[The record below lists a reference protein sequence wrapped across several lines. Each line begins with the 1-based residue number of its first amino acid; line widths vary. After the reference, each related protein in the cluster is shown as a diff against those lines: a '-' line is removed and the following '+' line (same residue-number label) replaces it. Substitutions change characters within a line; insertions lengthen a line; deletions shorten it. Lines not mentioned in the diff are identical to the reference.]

1 MATPLVGTGPDT
13 PTVPDLLDPNFYA
26 DLDAMHETLR
36 HLRRERPVARDD
48 KNGLWAIT
56 RHADVVDIERNDG
69 VFVSGRGYRSFESP
83 DEDDMISLDDPRH
96 AEQRKLISRRFTPKS
111 VRALEPLMAGIMDD
125 LIGQWAGRGEL
136 EVVSE
141 LAAPLPARLTAH
153 LLGFPEERWRDI
165 TSWSERLMRYD
176 QVTYDTR
183 AGDGFLNAILE
194 FSELLAV
201 VADERRAEPAD
212 DLISVWANAEVG
224 GCPMAEHTLINE
236 TGLLISGGAETTRTV
251 IARSLATFC
260 EHPDQ
265 WEAMAADPGLI
276 PGAVE
281 EMIRWVTPLN
291 NFFRTATE
299 SATVGGVPL
308 EAGDRVILLYPS
320 ANRDEAVYDDPYR
333 FDIAREHNPHVA
345 FGFGSHF
352 CLGAPL
358 ARLELRM
365 LMERLTR
372 TITNLRVVAAP
383 DIEANI
389 FVGAVRSFRLGFDP
403 RT

>member
-1 MATPLVGTGPDT
+1 MATPLAGTGLDT
-13 PTVPDLLDPNFYA
+13 ATVPDLLDPNFYV
-26 DLDAMHETLR
+26 DLDAMHEALRTLR
-36 HLRRERPVARDD
+36 RQQPVARDE

-56 RHADVVDIERNDG
+56 RHADVVDVERNDG
-69 VFVSGRGYRSFESP
+69 VFVSGLGYRSLESP
-83 DEDDMISLDDPRH
+83 DEDDMIALDGPRH

-111 VRALEPLMAGIMDD
+111 VRALEPLMAGIMDE
-125 LIGQWAGRGEL
+125 LIGQWVDRGEL

-141 LAAPLPARLTAH
+141 LAAPLPGRLTAR
-153 LLGFPEERWRDI
+153 LLGFPEERWQDV

-176 QVTYDTR
+176 QIASDTQ

-194 FSELLAV
+194 FSELLAE
-201 VADERRAEPAD
+201 VADQRRAEPAD

-224 GCPMAEHTLINE
+224 GCPLAEHTLINE

-260 EHPDQ
+260 EHPEQ
-265 WEAMAADPGLI
+265 WEAMAADPNLI

-299 SATVGGVPL
+299 AATVGGVQL
-308 EAGDRVILLYPS
+308 DAGDRVILLYPS
-320 ANRDEAVYDDPYR
+320 ANRDEAVYDDPYT
-333 FDIAREHNPHVA
+333 FNIARQHNPHVA

-372 TITNLRVVAAP
+372 TITNLEVVEAP

-389 FVGAVRSFRLGFDP
+389 FVGAVRSFRLGFD
-403 RT
+403 RRG

>member
-1 MATPLVGTGPDT
+1 MAAPHAGTGLDGS
-13 PTVPDLLDPNFYA
+13 TVPDLLDPNFYV
-26 DLDAMHETLR
+26 DLDAMHESLR
-36 HLRRERPVARDD
+36 HLRRELPVARDE

-56 RHADVVDIERNDG
+56 RHADVIEVERNDR
-69 VFVSGRGYRSFESP
+69 VFASGGGYRSLESP

-96 AEQRKLISRRFTPKS
+96 AEQRKLIARRFTPKS
-111 VRALEPLMAGIMDD
+111 VRALEPLMAGIIDD
-125 LIGQWAGRGEL
+125 LMGHWVGRGEL

-176 QVTYDTR
+176 QIADDAQ

-194 FSELLAV
+194 FSELLSV

-251 IARSLATFC
+251 IARSLDAFC
-260 EHPDQ
+260 QHPDQ
-265 WEAMAADPGLI
+265 WEALAADPTLI

-291 NFFRTATE
+291 NFFRTAIE
-299 SATVGGVPL
+299 PAMVGGMPL

-320 ANRDEAVYDDPYR
+320 ANRDEAVYDDPYT
-333 FDIAREHNPHVA
+333 FNIAREHNPHVA

-372 TITNLRVVAAP
+372 TITNLRVVEAP
-383 DIEANI
+383 EIEANI
-389 FVGAVRSFRLGFDP
+389 FVGAVRSFRLGFD
-403 RT
+403 RRN

>member
-1 MATPLVGTGPDT
+1 
-13 PTVPDLLDPNFYA
+13 
-26 DLDAMHETLR
+26 
-36 HLRRERPVARDD
+36 
-48 KNGLWAIT
+48 
-56 RHADVVDIERNDG
+56 
-69 VFVSGRGYRSFESP
+69 
-83 DEDDMISLDDPRH
+83 MISLDDPRH

-125 LIGQWAGRGEL
+125 LIGQWADRGEL

-153 LLGFPEERWRDI
+153 LLGFPEDRWRDI

-176 QVTYDTR
+176 QISYDSQ

-194 FSELLAV
+194 FSELLAAV
-201 VADERRAEPAD
+201 VDERRADPAD

-224 GCPMAEHTLINE
+224 GCPMTEHTLINE

-260 EHPDQ
+260 EHPEQ
-265 WEAMAADPGLI
+265 WEAMAADPTLI

-291 NFFRTATE
+291 NFFRTAVE
-299 SATVGGVPL
+299 PATVGGVPL

-320 ANRDEAVYDDPYR
+320 ANRDESVYDDPYT
-333 FDIAREHNPHVA
+333 FDISRQHNPHVA

-372 TITNLRVVAAP
+372 AITHLRVLEAP

-389 FVGAVRSFRLGFDP
+389 FVGAVRSFRLGFD
-403 RT
+403 RRG